1 MGRCCIG
8 ILFPYALVTTI
19 PFRGP
24 GLSAL
29 LGWRFRFRFGFESRG
44 ASEID
49 ATNPMTK
56 TSTTV
61 SFHISIANGNTTM
74 DADDCGFEGFVT
86 GGSPK
91 Q

>member
-8 ILFPYALVTTI
+8 IMFPYALVTTI

-29 LGWRFRFRFGFESRG
+29 LGCWFRLGFESRG
-44 ASEID
+44 ASVID

-61 SFHISIANGNTTM
+61 SFHISIANVNTTM